1 MSTCST
7 EAVFVSSDH
16 HSLTLLDVTMAES
29 MPVSGAPLEGER
41 LLAAGLSTPLRT
53 LPIPVGRH
61 PGSGAGMTGGWSSA
75 LTTWPTVVAK
85 VEAMVTPH
93 ATAGAS
99 ATGAANATT
108 VRGPRA
114 GARYAFEAIG
124 TFLLVIAVG
133 AAAES
138 GSPLAVLGIGAVLI
152 AMVYAGG
159 HYNPAVT
166 LAVLI
171 RRRVGL
177 SEAIALW
184 ALQIGAGVLAAVVVR
199 AIVDPTRAS
208 ATAAITLTGHT
219 LVAAFAVELLVIFV
233 LCYMAT
239 SGDHRDDSYYSL
251 AIGFT
256 TVASAFAVAAI
267 AGGAFNATL
276 SLGAVVTL
284 SVYLVAQVLG
294 GIAAGVSS
302 LANESRQEIKRQ
314 PHNERNDNA

>member
-1 MSTCST
+1 
-7 EAVFVSSDH
+7 
-16 HSLTLLDVTMAES
+16 
-29 MPVSGAPLEGER
+29 
-41 LLAAGLSTPLRT
+41 
-53 LPIPVGRH
+53 
-61 PGSGAGMTGGWSSA
+61 
-75 LTTWPTVVAK
+75 
-85 VEAMVTPH
+85 MVTPH

-99 ATGAANATT
+99 ATGAGNATP
-108 VRGPRA
+108 VHGPRA
-114 GARYAFEAIG
+114 GARYAVEAIG

-138 GSPLAVLGIGAVLI
+138 GSPLALLGIGAVLI

-159 HYNPAVT
+159 QYNPAVT

-177 SEAIALW
+177 SEAIVHW
-184 ALQIGAGVLAAVVVR
+184 ALQIGAGVLAAAVVWG
-199 AIVDPTRAS
+199 AIVDPTRAA

-302 LANESRQEIKRQ
+302 LANESRQEMKRQ